1 MVKQVINFC
10 RDEEGGTAIEY
21 GFVLAIVAVAIFGSV
36 VGMGNSVGQMY
47 NTVAA
52 DFSTAVNQ

>member
-21 GFVLAIVAVAIFGSV
+21 GLILAIVAVAIFGSI

-47 NTVAA
+47 DTVAE

>member
-10 RDEEGGTAIEY
+10 RDEEGAAAIEY
-21 GFVLAIVAVAIFGSV
+21 GLVLAIVAVAIIGSIA
-36 VGMGNSVGQMY
+36 GMGNSVGQMY
-47 NTVAA
+47 DTVAD